1 MKTRLF
7 ILSLFASSFALADDV
22 RQLAPTVVT
31 ATRVETNSFDLPVSI
46 DVVDKE
52 DIQDGQLGMTL
63 AESLIRVGGI
73 TANNRT
79 QMAQDPQISSRG
91 FGARSA
97 FGVRGIRV
105 LVDGIPLTMPDG
117 IGQPGS
123 VDLNNLKSIEVMRGP
138 FSALYGS
145 SSGGVINMR
154 TEDIS
159 KVPEVNAGIMF
170 GSYGTRKEDIGASG
184 SIQGIDYLIDTSNF
198 STDGYRDN
206 SKTDKNQATVKLTTK
221 INNGS
226 TDLTLLGN
234 WFDQRSQDPI
244 GLPRIATTLAG
255 SAFSSPQS
263 VSVATSSTKARV
275 IRNNAQLGFN
285 IEHNFNENNQINLM
299 TYVGH
304 RYNSQF
310 LPTGADQALNVKSS
324 VTNDNGNGKDSI
336 YQRSFWGND
345 IRWNNKGDIF
355 SKPYSFSLGLNYGY
369 MSDAR
374 LEKNAY
380 NGELLSESTSANF
393 IKRDEINIG
402 YNFDQYFQ
410 GQISPINSVDL
421 HAGVRRSTVGLRIE
435 DHINNPS
442 LYDSGS
448 SNSKSLT
455 AKYLDGNGELNFQ
468 KVTPVMGVVWKANEK
483 VNLYANYG
491 KGFETPTFIEI
502 AYSDTLVGGQ
512 PNFSLKPSKSENFE
526 AGIKA
531 FVGSNTRINAAIY
544 KVNAYQEIVASSS
557 GTYSVY
563 TNAGKTNREGIE
575 LSIDSAL
582 PYNFNFYG
590 SLNYLDATFQSDFT
604 DATGNVKKDN
614 KISGTYREQVY
625 GEISWKYPEFGFK
638 TALEAKHNS
647 NVYVNNTNTDQA
659 PDYTIL
665 NIRAGFEQAV
675 SKWKLK
681 EFVRVEN
688 LTDKDYI
695 GSVRINDSNSR
706 FFEPAA
712 GRNYMIGITTSYT
725 F

>member
-1 MKTRLF
+1 
-7 ILSLFASSFALADDV
+7 
-22 RQLAPTVVT
+22 
-31 ATRVETNSFDLPVSI
+31 
-46 DVVDKE
+46 
-52 DIQDGQLGMTL
+52 
-63 AESLIRVGGI
+63 
-73 TANNRT
+73 
-79 QMAQDPQISSRG
+79 
-91 FGARSA
+91 
-97 FGVRGIRV
+97 
-105 LVDGIPLTMPDG
+105 
-117 IGQPGS
+117 
-123 VDLNNLKSIEVMRGP
+123 MRGP

-159 KVPEVNAGIMF
+159 KIPEVNAGLMF
-170 GSYGTRKEDIGASG
+170 GSYGTRKENLGASG
-184 SIQGIDYLIDTSNF
+184 SSQGIDYLIDISNF

-221 INNGS
+221 INNDS
-226 TDLTLLGN
+226 TRVTLLGN

-244 GLPRIATTLAG
+244 GLPRYGTSEAQ
-255 SAFSSPQS
+255 SVFSSPRS

-275 IRNNAQLGFN
+275 TRNNAQLGFT
-285 IEHNFNENNQINLM
+285 IEHNINENNQINLI

-304 RYNSQF
+304 RYNAQF
-310 LPTGADQALNVKSS
+310 LPTGAEQIKDFKSS
-324 VTNDNGNGKDSI
+324 VPNDNGNGKDSL

-355 SKPYSFSLGLNYGY
+355 SKPYSFSVGLNYGY

-410 GQISPINSVDL
+410 GQISPINSIDL

-442 LYDSGS
+442 LYDSQTA
-448 SNSKSLT
+448 NTKSLT
-455 AKYLDGNGELNFQ
+455 AKYQDGNGELNFQ
-468 KVTPVMGVVWKANEK
+468 KVTPVLGVVWKANDR

-502 AYSDTLVGGQ
+502 AYNDSSVGGQ
-512 PNFSLKPSKSENFE
+512 PNLSLKPSKSENFE

-531 FVGSNTRINAAIY
+531 FVGSNTKINAAIY
-544 KVNAYQEIVASSS
+544 KVNAYQEIVATST

-563 TNAGKTNREGIE
+563 TNAGKTNREGFE
-575 LSIDSAL
+575 LSIDSTL

-590 SLNYLDATFQSDFT
+590 SFNYLDATFQSRFADYAANKF
-604 DATGNVKKDN
+604 VEKDN
-614 KISGTYREQVY
+614 KIAGTYRDQVY

-647 NVYVNNTNTDQA
+647 NVYVDNRNTDQA
-659 PDYTIL
+659 PDYTIYNL
-665 NIRAGFEQAV
+665 RAGFEQAI
-675 SKWKLK
+675 SKWKVK

-688 LTDKDYI
+688 ITDKDYI
-695 GSVRINDSNSR
+695 GSVRVNDSKSY
-706 FFEPAA
+706 FFESGA
-712 GRNYMIGITTSYT
+712 GRNYLLGVNASYQ

>member
-1 MKTRLF
+1 MKIRAF
-7 ILSLFASSFALADDV
+7 ILTLFASSFAFADDIK
-22 RQLAPTVVT
+22 QLAPTVVT

-46 DVVDKE
+46 DVVDEENIKF
-52 DIQDGQLGMTL
+52 GQLGMTL
-63 AESLIRVGGI
+63 SESLIRVGGM

-117 IGQPGS
+117 ISQPGS
-123 VDLNNLKSIEVMRGP
+123 VDLNNLKSIEIMRGP
-138 FSALYGS
+138 FSSLYGS
-145 SSGGVINMR
+145 SSGGIINLR

-159 KVPEVNAGIMF
+159 KIPEVNAGLMF
-170 GSYGTRKEDIGASG
+170 GSYGTRKENLGASG
-184 SIQGIDYLIDTSNF
+184 TVQGIDYMIDVSNF
-198 STDGYRDN
+198 HTNGYRDHSQSN
-206 SKTDKNQATVKLTTK
+206 KNQATFKLSTIANNNSTK
-221 INNGS
+221 I
-226 TDLTLLGN
+226 TLLGN
-234 WFDQRSQDPI
+234 WFDQRADDPI
-244 GLPRIATTLAG
+244 GLPRVASSVAA
-255 SAFSSPQS
+255 SAFSDPKK
-263 VSVATSSTKARV
+263 VSAATSETNARV
-275 IRNNAQLGFN
+275 MRNNAQIGLN
-285 IEHNFNENNQINLM
+285 LEHIINEHNQFNLM

-304 RYNSQF
+304 RYNSQW
-310 LPTGADQALNVKSS
+310 LPTGADQAANTQS
-324 VTNDNGNGKDSI
+324 TTDNGDGKNSL
-336 YQRSFWGND
+336 YQRSFWGTD
-345 IRWNNKGDIF
+345 LRWTNKGNIF
-355 SKPYSFSLGLNYGY
+355 DRPYSFSSGLNYGY

-380 NGELLSESTSANF
+380 KGQLLSDATSLNF

-442 LYDSGS
+442 SYDST
-448 SNSKSLT
+448 NSTTISRT

-468 KVTPVMGVVWKANEK
+468 KVTPVVGLVWKANDK
-483 VNLYANYG
+483 INFYGNYG

-502 AYSDTLVGGQ
+502 AYSDSTNGGQ
-512 PNFSLKPSKSENFE
+512 PKFSLKPSKSENYEVGF
-526 AGIKA
+526 KA
-531 FVGSNTRINAAIY
+531 FIGSNTRVNAALY
-544 KVNAYQEIVASSS
+544 KVNAYQEIVASNS

-563 TNAGKTNREGIE
+563 TNAGKTNREGFE
-575 LSIDSAL
+575 LSVDSAL

-590 SLNYLDATFQSDFT
+590 SFNYLDATFQSDFP
-604 DATGNVKKDN
+604 DATGSVKKDN
-614 KISGTYREQVY
+614 KIAGTYREQVY
-625 GEISWKYPEFGFK
+625 GEISWKYPQFGFK

-659 PDYTIL
+659 PDYTIYNL
-665 NIRAGFEQAV
+665 RAGFEQAL
-675 SKWKLK
+675 SKWKIK

-688 LTDKDYI
+688 LSDKDYI
-695 GSVRINDSNSR
+695 GSVRVNDSKSY
-706 FFEPAA
+706 FFEPGA
-712 GRNYMIGITTSYT
+712 GRNYLLGINASYQ